1 MSGKDFSEVVD
12 LIVKED
18 TRYSKE
24 AYFFVRKALDYTLNG
39 LKGDQIEES
48 RKHVSGGQLL
58 DGIRKYGLEQ
68 FGPMTMTV
76 FEHWSLHECSDF
88 GEIVFNLVDYGV
100 FGKTKSDK
108 REDFKAGY
116 EFREAFL
123 KPYLPEE
130 SKGNDK
136 YRKKNSE

>member
-1 MSGKDFSEVVD
+1 MSGKDFSEVVE

-18 TRYSKE
+18 PRYSKG

-39 LKGDQIEES
+39 LKGSGVAEN

-58 DGIRKYGLEQ
+58 EGIRKYALDQ

-76 FEHWSLHECSDF
+76 FEHWSLRECSDF
-88 GEIVFNLVDYGV
+88 GEVVFNLVDYGV

-108 REDFKAGY
+108 REDFKDGY
-116 EFREAFL
+116 AFREAFVE
-123 KPYLPEE
+123 PFLPDK
-130 SKGNDK
+130 SKSTRGGKND
-136 YRKKNSE
+136 SE